1 MSYSIDTSNRF
12 IRVICEET
20 LNRTDVQVVSRR
32 PLIIDG
38 NELSFTNHII
48 VDIRKLDLSKIG
60 YDELMTMAEYLRN
73 IQLPRKIKSA
83 IITINSL
90 QYGIVRMFQTIL
102 EDEQIEVKIFSND
115 EEAYNWLA
123 AMD

>member
-12 IRVICEET
+12 IRVMCEGT
-20 LNRTDVQVVSRR
+20 LNKTDVQVVSRR

-38 NELSFTNHII
+38 NELTFTNHII
-48 VDIRKLDLSKIG
+48 VDIRKHDLIKIG

-90 QYGIVRMFQTIL
+90 QYGIVRMLQTIL
-102 EDEQIEVKIFSND
+102 EGAQIEVKIFSND
-115 EEAYNWLA
+115 EEASNWLS